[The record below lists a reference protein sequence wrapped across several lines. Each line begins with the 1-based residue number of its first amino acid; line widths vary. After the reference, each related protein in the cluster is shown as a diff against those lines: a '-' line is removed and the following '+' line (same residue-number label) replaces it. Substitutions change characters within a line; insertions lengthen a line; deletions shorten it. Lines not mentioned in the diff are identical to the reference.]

1 MHQTIAATAVPT
13 DRLSQVDAWIFDLD
27 NTLYPA
33 ASDLFTQVRD
43 RMTRFI
49 CDRLALGFDEARA
62 LQRHY
67 YQTHGTTMLGLM
79 KNDAVDPHEFMDFV
93 HDIDLASV
101 VPSPLLRDA
110 LVRLP
115 GRRLIYTNAST
126 AHAQRVMQHLGI
138 ADLFDGIFDIVAAE
152 FEPKPGAEAF
162 DRMLQSFA
170 VAARRAA
177 FFEDIGRN
185 LEPAAARGV
194 VTVLVR
200 GSDVS
205 ITGEG
210 VAGGVDFEVDDLA
223 DWLHGVSG
231 LLGRH
236 AAVSTAQ
243 LATGV
248 GVTVAPD
255 APPAASAQA

>member
-1 MHQTIAATAVPT
+1 MQQPTTASPLAR
-13 DRLSQVDAWIFDLD
+13 DRLARVEAWIFDLD

-49 CDRLALGFDEARA
+49 CERKALGFDDARA

-67 YQTHGTTMLGLM
+67 YKTHGTTMLGLM
-79 KNDAVDPHEFMDFV
+79 KHDGVDPHEFMDFV

-101 VPSPLLRDA
+101 QPSAAMRAA
-110 LVRLP
+110 LARLP

-126 AHAQRVMQHLGI
+126 RHAERVMRHLGI
-138 ADLFDGIFDIVAAE
+138 ADLFDGIFDIVAAG
-152 FEPKPGAEAF
+152 FEPKPGEEAF
-162 DRMLQSFA
+162 DRMLRRFA
-170 VAARRAA
+170 VTAGRAA

-205 ITGEG
+205 ITGEANG
-210 VAGGVDFEVDDLA
+210 TAFDFEVDDLPA
-223 DWLHGVSG
+223 WLGELSG
-231 LLGRH
+231 LW
-236 AAVSTAQ
+236 
-243 LATGV
+243 
-248 GVTVAPD
+248 P
-255 APPAASAQA
+255 PPAAQR